1 MLTPETQKVKP
12 ILEIQNIS
20 KKYRIQHLSGGY
32 LSLRERMVN
41 ALKFE
46 KPNIEDFWA
55 LNDISFSVN
64 PGESIGIIGRNGAGK
79 STLLKVLS
87 KITPPTSGNIV
98 SRGRVASLLEVGTGF
113 HPELTGRENIYF
125 NGSLLGMK
133 RFEIDSKFDEIVD
146 FSGVEKFLDTPLKHF
161 SSGMQL
167 RLAFAVAA
175 FLEPEILIIDE
186 VLAVGDAEFQKKC
199 LGKME
204 DVSKSG
210 RTILFVSH
218 DLAAVEKLCP
228 RTVLLK
234 DGTVQMIETTE
245 VAISAYLGEKLRVG
259 DGKTSLTKNVMVS
272 RFEFGK
278 QQRIISKMP
287 LSFDIELIFTAKQPL
302 ITEFCI
308 LVYTLKGYRAAIIDL
323 RDYVNSFE
331 YLENKIRIRG
341 VIEKMNFVEGE
352 YQAGLYY
359 AIDDVIGEIHDIVAL
374 TILDNRSANARKY
387 APQYRGTVELDFK
400 VGGAHD

>member
-1 MLTPETQKVKP
+1 
-12 ILEIQNIS
+12 
-20 KKYRIQHLSGGY
+20 
-32 LSLRERMVN
+32 
-41 ALKFE
+41 
-46 KPNIEDFWA
+46 
-55 LNDISFSVN
+55 
-64 PGESIGIIGRNGAGK
+64 
-79 STLLKVLS
+79 
-87 KITPPTSGNIV
+87 
-98 SRGRVASLLEVGTGF
+98 
-113 HPELTGRENIYF
+113 
-125 NGSLLGMK
+125 
-133 RFEIDSKFDEIVD
+133 
-146 FSGVEKFLDTPLKHF
+146 
-161 SSGMQL
+161 MQL

-234 DGTVQMIETTE
+234 DGSVQMIETTE
-245 VAISAYLGEKLRVG
+245 AAISTYLGEKLRVG
-259 DGKTSLTKNVMVS
+259 GSKTFLTKNVMVS

-278 QQRIISKMP
+278 HQRIISKTP
-287 LSFDIELIFTAKQPL
+287 LSFDIELTCSDKQPL

-308 LVYTLKGYRAAIIDL
+308 LIYTLRGYRAAIIDL
-323 RDYVNSFE
+323 RDYINAFE
-331 YLENKIRIRG
+331 YLENKIYIRG

-352 YQAGLYY
+352 YQIGLYY
-359 AIDDVIGEIHDIVAL
+359 SIDDVVGEIHDMMAL
-374 TILDNRSANARKY
+374 TILDNSSTNIRKY
-387 APQYRGTVELDFK
+387 APQYRGTLELDFK